1 MKSLKELFRTGR
13 GPSSSHTMGPSRAA
27 EQILQ
32 EFPDAADY
40 EVTLYGSLA
49 ATGKGHFTDQ
59 AILRVLG
66 PERTRI
72 LWEPETV
79 LPQHPN
85 GMRFRITP
93 RGSGAAAE
101 RTLFSIG
108 GGAVSAD
115 GTAESTPDVYP
126 FRDMRDIME
135 HCLKESTPLW
145 MLAELCEGKEIWDFL
160 GSVLDTMMDCV
171 DRGLAAEGVLP
182 GGLRLMRKARS
193 IHLKTALLRDEIRRT
208 GLLASFAYAVC
219 EENAS
224 LGVVVTAPT
233 CGSCGVLPSVLR
245 YAGERGVART
255 ELLHALA
262 CAGIVGNVVKQNASI
277 SGAEVGCQG
286 EVGTAC
292 AMASAAWARLIGAE
306 IRQIEYAAEIGLEHF
321 LGLTCDPILGLVQI
335 PCIER
340 NALAANRAA
349 VAAEMAILSDGHH
362 MVSFDAVVRTML
374 ETGHDLPS
382 LYRETSAGG
391 LSRFGVAGTDCG
403 YGDR

>member
-13 GPSSSHTMGPSRAA
+13 GPSSSHTMGPARAA
-27 EQILQ
+27 EQILR
-32 EFPDAADY
+32 EFPDAESF
-40 EVTLYGSLA
+40 EVTLFGSLA
-49 ATGKGHFTDQ
+49 ATGKGHFTDR
-59 AILRVLG
+59 AILEVLN
-66 PERTRI
+66 PKRTRI
-72 LWEPETV
+72 LWAPETV
-79 LPQHPN
+79 LPEHPN
-85 GMRFRITP
+85 GMKFRIVP
-93 RGSGAAAE
+93 HAGPAAE

-115 GTAESTPDVYP
+115 GTAETTPEVYP
-126 FRDMRDIME
+126 FRDMRHIME
-135 HCLKESTPLW
+135 HCLKESIPLW
-145 MLAELCEGKEIWDFL
+145 SLAEVCEGKEIWDFL
-160 GSVLDTMMDCV
+160 DSVLDTMMKAV

-182 GGLRLMRKARS
+182 GGLRLMRKARN
-193 IHLKTALLRDEIRRT
+193 IHLKTELLRNEIRRT

-224 LGVVVTAPT
+224 LGIVVTAPT
-233 CGSCGVLPSVLR
+233 CGSCGVLPAVLK
-245 YAGERGVART
+245 YALDRGVTRP

-362 MVSFDAVVRTML
+362 LVSFDAVVKTML

-391 LSRFGVAGTDCG
+391 LSRYGVSETGEN
-403 YGDR
+403 R

>member
-1 MKSLKELFRTGR
+1 MKSLRELFRTGR
-13 GPSSSHTMGPSRAA
+13 GPSSSHTMGPCRAA

-32 EFPDAADY
+32 EFPDAAAY

-49 ATGKGHFTDQ
+49 ATGRGHFTDQ
-59 AILRVLG
+59 AILRVLD
-66 PERTRI
+66 PERTSIQWKPDVI
-72 LWEPETV
+72 LPE
-79 LPQHPN
+79 HPN

-93 RGSGAAAE
+93 RDAGPAVE

-108 GGAVSAD
+108 GGAVSPD
-115 GTAESTPDVYP
+115 GKAESTPDVYP
-126 FRDMRDIME
+126 FRDMREIME
-135 HCLKESTPLW
+135 RCLKESLPLW
-145 MLAELCEGKEIWDFL
+145 MLAEICEGKEIWDFL
-160 GSVLDTMMDCV
+160 GTALDTMMDSV

-182 GGLRLMRKARS
+182 GGLRLMRKARN
-193 IHLKTALLRDEIRRT
+193 IHLKTALLRNEIQRT
-208 GLLASFAYAVC
+208 GLLASFACAVC

-224 LGVVVTAPT
+224 LGIVVTAPT

-245 YAGERGVART
+245 YARERGVSRT

-321 LGLTCDPILGLVQI
+321 LGLTCDPIMGLVQI

-391 LSRFGVAGTDCG
+391 LSRFGVSGTDG
-403 YGDR
+403 TH